1 MDDFLSLVFSCRW
14 SYLIR
19 QRARLWRIGLRSG
32 DWSNPPYTS
41 WRWTVRPPSTWCSEV
56 NNRMTFLRKKNSSA
70 IQSGLEIFPDSE
82 KRTKQNKLKW
92 AHLSTS
98 SSSTTTIR
106 YQAEF
111 SQHRPKRAPYKENEI
126 LDDPN
131 LFFHQQPWQSRQS
144 VSNSFICQNVS
155 FSPKTKK
162 KKH

>member
-1 MDDFLSLVFSCRW
+1 
-14 SYLIR
+14 
-19 QRARLWRIGLRSG
+19 
-32 DWSNPPYTS
+32 
-41 WRWTVRPPSTWCSEV
+41 
-56 NNRMTFLRKKNSSA
+56 MTFLRKKNSSA

-131 LFFHQQPWQSRQS
+131 LLSTTMTITSIGEQFFYLSKCFFFAKNEKEKTLRKCY
-144 VSNSFICQNVS
+144 FILPV
-155 FSPKTKK
+155 
-162 KKH
+162 